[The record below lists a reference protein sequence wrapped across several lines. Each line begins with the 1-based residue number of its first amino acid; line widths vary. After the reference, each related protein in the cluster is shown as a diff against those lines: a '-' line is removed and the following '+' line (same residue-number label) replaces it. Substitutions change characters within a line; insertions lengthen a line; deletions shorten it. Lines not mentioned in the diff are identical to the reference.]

1 MRILVLIYILIAV
14 SQSLSSETKRHNSNL
29 ETLKRNLGSEISTWV
44 ERVQKR
50 HDEVGVMVSGE
61 EIEERSEEVEAPLW
75 GKRNV
80 LKRF

>member
-1 MRILVLIYILIAV
+1 MKILILVYILVAV
-14 SQSLSSETKRHNSNL
+14 SQSLSSETKGHDSNL
-29 ETLKRNLGSEISTWV
+29 EILKRNVGSEISTWV

-61 EIEERSEEVEAPLW
+61 EIEKRSPWESPLW

-80 LKRF
+80 LNGS